1 MDTATAAAIAA
12 VAVAVVALSVALAQV
27 LQQYFVTG
35 SLLRLCDDT
44 VYGNLPGRGRRI
56 WKGGQFRFRVVY
68 SLPQIR
74 LERNFWPY
82 EYDEKDILYSFPLL
96 SDVHPWEG
104 YHPRGIRRTIKPLS
118 NLVRQVSRIFLYVFL
133 IPRNILRAFRRA
145 FRYSVRSS
153 FPRRTEALPNIPGK
167 KPLVLAKGVD
177 EVRLVSYEKG
187 MLISR
192 KSAALSVRPDMF
204 EPTGKQSGEASWA
217 SFTRIVQYSCNRSL
231 RFEIIE
237 GDADRC
243 PSDLSVVP
251 MQVSLRDI
259 IVMGIMAGM
268 KVSNADLETGSLSM
282 VGSAGSITSSKHPI
296 LGSIIHFNPT
306 NVDALFGWR
315 IRHGSIDRLWV
326 GRMKDKV
333 PIAGRL
339 YNWRDRDHIE
349 TYDGRWMGENSQS
362 LQKREDS
369 LSSHPQKRTTAYAFT
384 GADLISPAEHIK
396 APSLNQSTNL
406 IPFSEYVVEKGSHG
420 VHDGV
425 WSLVLASENLLARS
439 MGGPISD
446 QTHVNPENSES
457 QDADGAPPE
466 SSYSTRIKRWLAN
479 VTGLSSS
486 KRFKSTEDSITV
498 VPAEAGE
505 VPATTPGTAVS
516 GYGSTRNLPQLSLP
530 PLIRRDSQNKPN
542 PSDTDRSIRQQESS
556 SSSPT
561 SSSLSASRLS
571 LFQDSVTVDQP
582 SVPGEV
588 EDLDETS
595 GRAQVK
601 AHQPYVSD
609 EVDAEGRAEM
619 ADRRWVPAATPDF
632 TATGPNHVQP
642 HTRGERTPHLYITQ
656 HGEPD
661 VSNSESEEDR
671 KARESQEQRDT
682 ERAHR
687 DQARQERSRQ
697 RLNQNKNERGEVC
710 WRWFSQMD
718 AMPGYC
724 ATPWSTTWLMSQCV
738 GIVFVVL
745 EALSGLVDKQCLH
758 YISDER
764 LWESA
769 LTWAG
774 NGHSTWP
781 SYAINARGG
790 VVVNGA
796 YTGATFLGFADPIAR
811 IELFKDDRLQTEG
824 DLSAGEFW
832 ETVRLAELMMLDSW
846 LSICGRAPEIID
858 GKSSLLRNMPALIQ
872 YLLDEFLEDF
882 ESIDRSAN
890 EGGLQLIQEVA
901 ANLMDRLND
910 EKLSEA
916 EQIFTLGAML
926 RTAKAGLCVAVGPN
940 TRAVEKILFHDIRV
954 WLA

>member
-12 VAVAVVALSVALAQV
+12 VAVAAVALSVALAQV

-44 VYGNLPGRGRRI
+44 VYGMLPGRGRRI
-56 WKGGQFRFRVVY
+56 WKGSQFRFRVVY

-82 EYDEKDILYSFPLL
+82 EYDDKDALYSFPPF
-96 SDVHPWEG
+96 SDVPPWEG
-104 YHPRGIRRTIKPLS
+104 YHPRGIRRTIKLLS

-133 IPRNILRAFRRA
+133 IPRNIFRAFRRA

-153 FPRRTEALPNIPGK
+153 FPRITEALNHTPGK
-167 KPLVLAKGVD
+167 TPLVLAKGVD
-177 EVRLVSYEKG
+177 EGRLVSDKKG
-187 MLISR
+187 MLQSR
-192 KSAALSVRPDMF
+192 KRAVRIGRLDLF
-204 EPTGKQSGEASWA
+204 EPTGKRSGEASWA
-217 SFTRIVQYSCNRSL
+217 SFTRIVQYSCNGSL
-231 RFEIIE
+231 RYEVIE

-259 IVMGIMAGM
+259 IVMAIMAGM

-282 VGSAGSITSSKHPI
+282 VGSAGAITSSKHPI

-306 NVDALFGWR
+306 NVDAFFGWQ
-315 IRHGSIDRLWV
+315 IRHGSIDRLWL
-326 GRMKDKV
+326 GRMKNQV

-339 YNWRDRDHIE
+339 YDWRDRDHIE
-349 TYDGRWMGENSQS
+349 TYDGPWMRESPQG
-362 LQKREDS
+362 LQIRKYP
-369 LSSHPQKRTTAYAFT
+369 LSSLPQKTTTYAFT
-384 GADLISPAEHIK
+384 GADLISPTEHIK

-406 IPFSEYVVEKGSHG
+406 IPFSGDVVKKGSHG
-420 VHDGV
+420 VHDGI

-439 MGGPISD
+439 MSGSIND
-446 QTHVNPENSES
+446 QTHVNPENSEG
-457 QDADGAPPE
+457 QDTNDAPPE
-466 SSYSTRIKRWLAN
+466 SSYSTRIKRWFTN
-479 VTGLSSS
+479 VKALSSS
-486 KRFKSTEDSITV
+486 KRLKSTEDSVAV

-505 VPATTPGTAVS
+505 VPATTPGKAVS

-542 PSDTDRSIRQQESS
+542 PSDTDRSTREQASS
-556 SSSPT
+556 SS
-561 SSSLSASRLS
+561 SASRLS
-571 LFQDSVTVDQP
+571 LLQHPVRVDQP
-582 SVPGEV
+582 RVPAEV

-601 AHQPYVSD
+601 AHQAYVSD
-609 EVDAEGRAEM
+609 EVDGEQRAQM
-619 ADRRWVPAATPDF
+619 ADRGRDLAATPDF
-632 TATGPNHVQP
+632 TAAGPNHVQP
-642 HTRGERTPHLYITQ
+642 HNRGERTPRLYITQ
-656 HGEPD
+656 YGEPD
-661 VSNSESEEDR
+661 VSDSESEEAR

-687 DQARQERSRQ
+687 DHARHERRRQ
-697 RLNQNKNERGEVC
+697 RRKKNKNERGWFC
-710 WRWFSQMD
+710 WRWLSQMD
-718 AMPGYC
+718 AIPGYC
-724 ATPWSTTWLMSQCV
+724 ATPWSQTYSMSHCIR
-738 GIVFVVL
+738 IVSVVL
-745 EALSGLVDKQCLH
+745 EALSGLVENECLH
-758 YISDER
+758 YTSDER

-769 LTWAG
+769 LTWAE

-796 YTGATFLGFADPIAR
+796 YTSATFLGFADPIAR
-811 IELFKDDRLQTEG
+811 IELFKDDRFG
-824 DLSAGEFW
+824 DLPAGEFW
-832 ETVRLAELMMLDSW
+832 DMVRLAELMMLDSW

-872 YLLDEFLEDF
+872 YLLDDF
-882 ESIDRSAN
+882 DTDFKSIDRSAN
-890 EGGLQLIQEVA
+890 EGGLQLIKDVA
-901 ANLMDRLND
+901 ASLMDCLND

-926 RTAKAGLCVAVGPN
+926 RTAKAGVCVAVGPY
-940 TRAVEKILFHDIRV
+940 TRAIEDILFHDIRV
-954 WLA
+954 WLV